1 MIPIREIMKNLKG
14 EKETFNWTPKLTCY
28 DSSET
33 SQMQVDYEQQSG
45 RGCKIRIKE
54 GFSIVFI
61 TFNIRAFI
69 KAVSPGNN
77 YSRIGGLPYGALD
90 LGALNFGQFSFGI
103 DNSHPAPSG
112 NFSGKAIQ
120 VLTQRSG
127 MDKWVA
133 TPTSRTIINGSG
145 FYFTNE

>member
-1 MIPIREIMKNLKG
+1 MIPIRELMKNLKG

-69 KAVSPGNN
+69 EAVSPGNN
-77 YSRIGGLPYGALD
+77 YSRIGGLPYGAMD
-90 LGALNFGQFSFGI
+90 YGAMSFGQFSFGT
-103 DNSHPAPSG
+103 NSNNPAPSG
-112 NFSGKAIQ
+112 NFAGKTIQ

-127 MDKWVA
+127 MDRWVA
-133 TPTSRTIINGSG
+133 TPSSRTIITGSG
-145 FYFTNE
+145 FYFTQE

>member
-1 MIPIREIMKNLKG
+1 MIPIREILKKIKG
-14 EKETFNWTPKLTCY
+14 EKETFNWTPSLICH
-28 DSSET
+28 DAGET
-33 SQMQVDYEQQSG
+33 SQMQVNYEQQTG

-61 TFNIRAFI
+61 TFNVRAFI
-69 KAVSPGNN
+69 EAVSSGNN
-77 YSRIGGLPYGALD
+77 YSRIGGLPYSAMD
-90 LGALNFGQFSFGI
+90 LGALTFGQFSFGI

-120 VLTQRSG
+120 VLTQRGG

-133 TPTSRTIINGSG
+133 TPSSRTIINGSG
-145 FYFTNE
+145 FYFTSD